1 MLRDDAR
8 FLKLKMKSALEE
20 KDELVE
26 QMAKLQIKQEADLD
40 LRPLAAIQLSS
51 FAAVAEFIQADGTID
66 KDEAL
71 QKVCN
76 SFDQYS
82 KFIKIHQFFEK
93 SAPEFEGML
102 QSIRL
107 KICSKFKI
115 LILNDLN
122 ETIFY
127 RRNKRD

>member
-20 KDELVE
+20 KDDLVE
-26 QMAKLQIKQEADLD
+26 QMAKLQISHEADLD

-82 KFIKIHQFFEK
+82 KFIKNNYK
-93 SAPEFEGML
+93 CNAN
-102 QSIRL
+102 IR
-107 KICSKFKI
+107 IM
-115 LILNDLN
+115 
-122 ETIFY
+122 
-127 RRNKRD
+127 

>member
-1 MLRDDAR
+1 
-8 FLKLKMKSALEE
+8 
-20 KDELVE
+20 
-26 QMAKLQIKQEADLD
+26 MAKLQISQEADLD

-51 FAAVAEFIQADGTID
+51 FAAVAEFIQADGSID
-66 KDEAL
+66 KDKAL
-71 QKVCN
+71 QNVCN

-93 SAPEFEGML
+93 IAPEFEEML
-102 QSIRL
+102 QIIRL

-127 RRNKRD
+127 RRNRRD